1 MRKISLITTSLL
13 LGTVLFTGCAVKTGN
28 DRIENVTQDNILS
41 MIEDGKSTKADVRK
55 AFGEPR
61 NIDFMDNGSFLTTIK
76 SPSSLV
82 LPISDSI
89 SSENKSIPNISC
101 RDSELISNPIL
112 PHCRTTLSL
121 FLSSLII
128 FILFNGLSSQLVCVV
143 IEFITRMPIYMRY

>member
-61 NIDFMDNGSFLTTIK
+61 NIGFMDNGLEKWEYHHSRSVQKGVNYVPVVNLFVKGTDDTKKTLIVLFDGNVVKTHSF
-76 SPSSLV
+76 SSSDGETMGGLV
-82 LPISDSI
+82 
-89 SSENKSIPNISC
+89 
-101 RDSELISNPIL
+101 R
-112 PHCRTTLSL
+112 
-121 FLSSLII
+121 
-128 FILFNGLSSQLVCVV
+128 
-143 IEFITRMPIYMRY
+143 

>member
-61 NIDFMDNGSFLTTIK
+61 NIGFMDNGLEKWEYHHSRSVQKGVNYVPVVNLFVKGTDDTKKTLIVLFDGNVVKTHSF
-76 SPSSLV
+76 S
-82 LPISDSI
+82 
-89 SSENKSIPNISC
+89 SSEG
-101 RDSELISNPIL
+101 E
-112 PHCRTTLSL
+112 TMG
-121 FLSSLII
+121 
-128 FILFNGLSSQLVCVV
+128 GLV
-143 IEFITRMPIYMRY
+143 R

>member
-61 NIDFMDNGSFLTTIK
+61 NIGFMDNGLEKWEYHHSRSVQKGVNYVPVVNWFVKGTDDTKKTLIVLFDGNVVKTHSF
-76 SPSSLV
+76 S
-82 LPISDSI
+82 
-89 SSENKSIPNISC
+89 SSEG
-101 RDSELISNPIL
+101 E
-112 PHCRTTLSL
+112 TMG
-121 FLSSLII
+121 
-128 FILFNGLSSQLVCVV
+128 GLV
-143 IEFITRMPIYMRY
+143 R

>member
-61 NIDFMDNGSFLTTIK
+61 NIGFMDNGLEKWEYHHSRSVQKGVNYVPVVNRFVKGTDDTKKTLIVLFDGNVVKTHSF
-76 SPSSLV
+76 S
-82 LPISDSI
+82 
-89 SSENKSIPNISC
+89 SSEG
-101 RDSELISNPIL
+101 E
-112 PHCRTTLSL
+112 TMG
-121 FLSSLII
+121 
-128 FILFNGLSSQLVCVV
+128 GLV
-143 IEFITRMPIYMRY
+143 R